1 MLETLAAAATGI
13 ALAASA
19 GLRAFLP
26 LFAAGVAARW
36 FQWPLASPVG
46 WLSSDPALLMFGIAS
61 AA

>member
-26 LFAAGVAARW
+26 LFAAGAAARW
-36 FQWPLASPVG
+36 FQ
-46 WLSSDPALLMFGIAS
+46 
-61 AA
+61 